1 MFPATGIAAGV
12 DIVTSIR
19 GIRGGTMVQELKVK
33 CPHCHQVAEI
43 FLSTNA
49 CVIIL
54 NCPSCCSPIMYFD
67 HKIFIL
73 SERQVEAIKN
83 RTSNSPA
90 DVMRKKAQPEELPVK
105 KNATCRGTGAPF
117 GVSSEVASFQPHA
130 SKIHIGADD
139 ITNLKIELALCN
151 DVSEFVDRI

>member
-1 MFPATGIAAGV
+1 
-12 DIVTSIR
+12 
-19 GIRGGTMVQELKVK
+19 MVQELKVK

-54 NCPSCCSPIMYFD
+54 NCPACCSPIMYFD

-73 SERQVEAIKN
+73 TDRQIEAIKN
-83 RTSNSPA
+83 RASNNPA
-90 DVMRKKAQPEELPVK
+90 TNIMRKKARPEELPVK
-105 KNATCRGTGAPF
+105 KNVLYGESAASF
-117 GVSSEVASFQPHA
+117 GVSSNASSIQPHNQ
-130 SKIHIGADD
+130 KIHIGTDD

-151 DVSEFVDRI
+151 DVSEFVNRI